1 MPGMDQTV
9 DCRVRGQTLPHIEL
23 AKFPGIAGMTK
34 GGSNALEKVD
44 GAASGKFEGND
55 ARDRGN
61 EMPDSIGSVQQPS
74 LIHDFPKPL
83 ELSCGKLP
91 LSHAAPSLSVAEDM
105 MKDGIP
111 TDIGAPYREAESPA
125 QWCVPFGESNC
136 TVCDQR

>member
-1 MPGMDQTV
+1 MPGINQTV

-111 TDIGAPYREAESPA
+111 TDVEGSISRSRRSSPG
-125 QWCVPFGESNC
+125 VRP
-136 TVCDQR
+136 VR

>member
-9 DCRVRGQTLPHIEL
+9 DCRVRGQALSHIEL
-23 AKFPGIAGMTK
+23 AKFPRIAGMTE

-55 ARDRGN
+55 AGDRRN
-61 EMPDSIGSVQQPS
+61 EMPDAIGSVQQPS

-83 ELSCGKLP
+83 ELSCGELA
-91 LSHAAPSLSVAEDM
+91 STHAAPLFSVAEDI

-111 TDIGAPYREAESPA
+111 IDIGTPYRETESPA
-125 QWCVPFGESNC
+125 QWCVPFVESNC